1 MPENPSTTAGRQRRR
16 NNSVGLLLAVLL
28 SPLLLLWLLIVAVAW
43 VVGALALHLL
53 TLIVWL
59 PVGRRVLFVYSDS
72 PVWKVHIETEVLPR
86 LPSTASVLN
95 WSERSRWSR
104 LSLSVWLFRFYA
116 GTSEFNPLGI
126 VVSPWR
132 GPGLFRFWRA
142 FREAKHGKHEAL
154 RTLEASFFKAI
165 GNGSTRSI
173 P

>member
-1 MPENPSTTAGRQRRR
+1 MA
-16 NNSVGLLLAVLL
+16 LLLLILL
-28 SPLLLLWLLIVAVAW
+28 LPLLLPFLLIVAVAW

-59 PVGRRVLFVYSDS
+59 PVGRRVLFIYSDS

-104 LSLSVWLFRFYA
+104 WSLSVWLFRFYA

-126 VVSPWR
+126 VVSPWWR
-132 GPGLFRFWRA
+132 PELFRFWRA
-142 FREAKHGKHEAL
+142 FREAKHGRHETL
-154 RTLEASFFKAI
+154 RALEASFFKAV
-165 GNGSTRSI
+165 GSGSTRSI